1 VHNEHAYEEELAAR
15 SQIEVRSQ
23 EPDSENGTS
32 DAYQVFPGIT
42 LLDERDR
49 QRQQLGSRLR
59 ELSVEIRTSEG
70 HQIRNGINL
79 LRKSYLIFD
88 ANYQNLKHVLEE
100 FEQPTVFL
108 RLWEEKDS
116 HKLDLYINEVVRYFH
131 NYLAGAVTLLD
142 HTRAFMEDT
151 HQEAAFAGEYQRR
164 MNQQFD
170 NSPLPRFMQDLRH
183 YMLHKELPF
192 ALAELNF
199 GREGGDME
207 LISAIRL
214 DVTKLRDW
222 QDWSEKGRE
231 YLVTLDD
238 KVRLSAIA
246 KEYSSVIAG
255 FYKWFGPQ
263 QSELHHEAL
272 RRLEGLDSEREDL
285 QQEMKRLDDF
295 FELTEKAT
303 SSLREEREMLMA
315 ELRRERELTDRLKSD
330 LQKARRSWWRR

>member
-1 VHNEHAYEEELAAR
+1 VRKEHAYEEELAAR
-15 SQIEVRSQ
+15 SQIETRPQ
-23 EPDSENGTS
+23 EPNSENGTS

-59 ELSVEIRTSEG
+59 ELSVEIRTSDG
-70 HQIRNGINL
+70 HQVRNGMNL
-79 LRKSYLIFD
+79 LRKSYFIFD
-88 ANYQNLKHVLEE
+88 GNYQNLKHVLEE
-100 FEQPTVFL
+100 FEQPTVLL
-108 RLWEEKDS
+108 RLWEGKDR

-142 HTRAFMEDT
+142 HTRTFMEDT
-151 HQEAAFAGEYQRR
+151 HQEAAFAVEYQRR
-164 MNQQFD
+164 MDQQFD
-170 NSPLPRFMQDLRH
+170 NSPLPRFMQDLPH

-199 GREGGDME
+199 GSESGDME
-207 LISAIRL
+207 LSSAIRL
-214 DVTKLRDW
+214 DATKLLDW
-222 QDWSEKGRE
+222 QDWSEKARE

-238 KVRLSAIA
+238 KVRLSVVV
-246 KEYSSVIAG
+246 KEYSSIIAD
-255 FYKWFGPQ
+255 FYKWFGLQ
-263 QSELHHEAL
+263 QSELHQEAL
-272 RRLEGLDSEREDL
+272 KRLEELDSDREDL

-315 ELRRERELTDRLKSD
+315 QLRRERELSDRLKSD
-330 LQKARRSWWRR
+330 LEKARRSWWRR